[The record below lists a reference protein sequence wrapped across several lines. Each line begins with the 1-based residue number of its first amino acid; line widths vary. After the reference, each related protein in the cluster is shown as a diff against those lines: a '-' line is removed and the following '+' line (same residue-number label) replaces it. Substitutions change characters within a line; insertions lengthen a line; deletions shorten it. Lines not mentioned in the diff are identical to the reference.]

1 MKNLEKKSKYY
12 NEDILRKFDNNIRR
26 DKSKDIIRG
35 NFLMRNKK
43 MYNDLVFDFLNQ
55 RLRDIFSDYLE
66 KMNKS
71 SDEKY
76 FLEGLN
82 KRIEIRKMF

>member
-12 NEDILRKFDNNIRR
+12 NEDILRKFDNNIKR

>member
-12 NEDILRKFDNNIRR
+12 NEDILRKFDNNIKR

-55 RLRDIFSDYLE
+55 RLRDIFSDYVE
-66 KMNKS
+66 KMNKR

>member
-12 NEDILRKFDNNIRR
+12 NEDILRKFDNNIKR

-55 RLRDIFSDYLE
+55 RLRDIFSDYVE